1 MEDTMQDNYDKTHE
15 EVRTY
20 YAAIAGKS
28 SCCSGSCDCAP
39 AVYEAEK
46 ISNAPQEAA
55 SMSLGC
61 GDPTGSGNLQPGETV
76 LDLGSGGGLDC
87 FLAARQVGP
96 TGYVIGVDMTPEML
110 TLARATAERMGIEN
124 VSFRQGYIEQ
134 IPVED
139 GVVDVIISNC
149 GHRRAHGIENV
160 SFRQGY
166 IEQIPV
172 EDGVVDVIISNCV
185 INLSPDKRR
194 VLSEMKRVLKPGGR
208 IAISDIVTIGAI
220 APEFGEDPDA
230 WSACVTGAL
239 PVEHWSDWLDELGF
253 EQIALRPA
261 LSDDPLSSIQPGI
274 PFSAVIQAIK
284 PGEAGSKTY
293 FNQVAD
299 QWDEMRQTFF
309 SEAVREQA
317 YAAARVQPGEL
328 AADIGAGT
336 GFISEGLLERGARVI
351 AVDQSEAMLEVLKEK
366 LGSSDE
372 LDCRKGE
379 ADALPV
385 ESGSV
390 DAVFANMY
398 LHHVEDPAGA
408 IAEMA
413 RLLKPGGR
421 LVITDLDQHNH
432 TFLLTEQHDRWSGF
446 KRSDVRLW
454 FKQAGLSQ
462 VRSESIGSNCCST
475 SQCGCSSASIEIF
488 LAYGEKRD

>member
-110 TLARATAERMGIEN
+110 TLARATAERM
-124 VSFRQGYIEQ
+124 
-134 IPVED
+134 
-139 GVVDVIISNC
+139 
-149 GHRRAHGIENV
+149 GIENV

-446 KRSDVRLW
+446 KRSDVRQW

>member
-46 ISNAPQEAA
+46 ISNAPKEAA

-149 GHRRAHGIENV
+149 
-160 SFRQGY
+160 
-166 IEQIPV
+166 
-172 EDGVVDVIISNCV
+172 V
-185 INLSPDKRR
+185 INLTPDKRR

-239 PVEHWSDWLDELGF
+239 PVEQWSDWLDELGF

-446 KRSDVRLW
+446 KRSDVRQW

-462 VRSESIGSNCCST
+462 VRSESFGSNCCST

>member
-1 MEDTMQDNYDKTHE
+1 MNEMEDTMQDNYEKTHE

-46 ISNAPQEAA
+46 LSDAPQEAA
-55 SMSLGC
+55 GMSLGC

-87 FLAARQVGP
+87 FLAARQVGH
-96 TGYVIGVDMTPEML
+96 TGRVIGVDMTPEML
-110 TLARATAERMGIEN
+110 TRARATAERMGIEN
-124 VSFRQGYIEQ
+124 VT
-134 IPVED
+134 
-139 GVVDVIISNC
+139 
-149 GHRRAHGIENV
+149 
-160 SFRQGY
+160 FRQGY

-239 PVEHWSDWLDELGF
+239 PVEQWSDWLDELGF

-261 LSDDPLSSIQPGI
+261 LTDDPLSSIQPGI

-284 PGEAGSKTY
+284 SGEAGSKTY

-317 YAAARVQPGEL
+317 YAAAQVQPGEL

-336 GFISEGLLERGARVI
+336 GFISEGLLVRGARVI

-366 LGSSDE
+366 LGSTGE
-372 LDCRKGE
+372 LDCRTGE

-398 LHHVEDPAGA
+398 LHHVEDPASA

-421 LVITDLDQHNH
+421 LVVTDLDQHNH

-446 KRSDVRLW
+446 KRSDVRQW

-475 SQCGCSSASIEIF
+475 SQCGCSSANIEIF
-488 LAYGEKRD
+488 LAYGLKEEGK